1 MSSAIRSDKASQTR
15 LHVSGYIFLELFE
28 IILNNL
34 TICASSNTVGYKPYF
49 LNAALVFDNLEAIYR
64 FRVTIRAFHG
74 NVRRFQ
80 GS

>member
-1 MSSAIRSDKASQTR
+1 MPYVPIKLAKQ
-15 LHVSGYIFLELFE
+15 GYMYLVRYFYSFE

-34 TICASSNTVGYKPYF
+34 TICASLNTVGYKPYF
-49 LNAALVFDNLEAIYR
+49 LNAALVFANLEAIYR